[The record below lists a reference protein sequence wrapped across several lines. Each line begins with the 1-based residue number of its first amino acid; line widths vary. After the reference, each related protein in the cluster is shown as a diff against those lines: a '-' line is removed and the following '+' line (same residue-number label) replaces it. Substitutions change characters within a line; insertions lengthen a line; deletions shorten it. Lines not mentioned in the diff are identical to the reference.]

1 MSRNSLWKIKR
12 ELQRLSRD
20 SKEMAAELVRKIY
33 FRRYYDLVTSKNIRR
48 TEGAVPFG
56 NEVAIYLIFPSAGL
70 LPSHRHMLVQLCN
83 AGISPLVVSNIPL
96 NDTDRGQLVEL
107 SAAVMERPNVG
118 YDFGGYRDGILEV
131 AKYLHNLDR
140 VWLLNDSA
148 WLMPHQPSWFEQAR
162 ATGKDFIGATS
173 SFSILRRSLFGKKR
187 LNVSEYRS
195 IKWSHEPSNS
205 NFHYASYALCIGS
218 AILKDHNFLKYW
230 GKLDIRDDKKHT
242 VRRGEIG
249 LTQWVLKHGYTHGA
263 TYEID
268 QLDKE
273 LDQQSAAEL
282 DRIAREL
289 VIFKGTKLAA
299 IKSKVLATDPNDDDG
314 RADRKGLILM
324 AVARQGSAYAL
335 ATFILRKHEFQFLK
349 KSLLWLS
356 SDGPDNVIKYV
367 DTLTCQEGV
376 HIADEAR
383 ILCAGRAILYTA
395 N

>member
-1 MSRNSLWKIKR
+1 MSQNSLWKIKR
-12 ELQRLSRD
+12 ELQRLNRN
-20 SKEMAAELVRKIY
+20 SKVMAADLIRKLY
-33 FRRYYDLVTSKNIRR
+33 FRRYYDLVTSKTIRR
-48 TEGAVPFG
+48 TDGADPFG
-56 NEVAIYLIFPSAGL
+56 NEVAIYLIFPSTGL
-70 LPSHRHMLVQLCN
+70 LSSHLHMLAELRK

-96 NDTDRGQLVEL
+96 NDGDRSKLVEL
-107 SAAVMERPNVG
+107 SAAVIERPNVG

-131 AKYLHNLDR
+131 AENLHKLDR

-148 WLMPHQPSWFEQAR
+148 WLLPHQPSWFEQAR
-162 ATGKDFIGATS
+162 TMGKDFVGATS
-173 SFSILRRSLFGKKR
+173 SFSILRKTWFGRKR

-195 IKWSHEPSNS
+195 ITWLHEPNNS

-218 AILKDHNFLKYW
+218 AILKDPNFRKYW
-230 GKLDIRDDKKHT
+230 EKLDIRNDKKHT

-273 LDQQSAAEL
+273 LDQQSDVEM
-282 DRIAREL
+282 DEIAREM
-289 VIFKGTKLAA
+289 VVFKGTKLAA
-299 IKSKVLATDPNDDDG
+299 LKTKVLATDPNSQKG

-335 ATFILRKHEFQFLK
+335 ATFIARQHEFQFLK

-356 SDGPDNVIKYV
+356 SDGPGPVIKYI
-367 DTLTCQEGV
+367 DTVARHEGV
-376 HIADEAR
+376 HLADEAR
-383 ILCAGRAILYTA
+383 MLCADPKH
-395 N
+395 